1 MAKASRIRADL
12 QSAGRGGHVVAV
24 GDDVVSSLGLKQH
37 SRVKG
42 TIGGTPYRSSTARY
56 GGVMYLG
63 VHKATVKDAG
73 LAVGD
78 SVDVTIELDPEPR
91 EIDIP
96 PDLARASRP
105 TRRRRPHGMRCRR
118 ATNGRTRKP
127 SLMRNGRRPGPAG
140 SRGRSMWCS
149 GSRSGP
155 GCAL

>member
-1 MAKASRIRADL
+1 MAKASRIRAEL

-24 GDDVVSSLGLKQH
+24 GDDVVTSLGLKQH

-42 TIGGTPYRSSTARY
+42 TIGATPYRSSTARY

-63 VHKATVKDAG
+63 VHKATVEDAG

-96 PDLARASRP
+96 PDLARVLEADPKAKAAWDALSPSHQRQHA
-105 TRRRRPHGMRCRR
+105 RAVADAKR
-118 ATNGRTRKP
+118 ATTRARRIERTID
-127 SLMRNGRRPGPAG
+127 
-140 SRGRSMWCS
+140 
-149 GSRSGP
+149 
-155 GCAL
+155 ALLG

>member
-1 MAKASRIRADL
+1 MAKASRIRAEL

-56 GGVMYLG
+56 GGLMYLG
-63 VHKATVKDAG
+63 VHKATVENAG
-73 LAVGD
+73 LSVGD

-96 PDLARASRP
+96 PDLARALEADTKAKAAWDALSPSRQ
-105 TRRRRPHGMRCRR
+105 REHAQAVAEAKR
-118 ATNGRTRKP
+118 ATTRARRIERTID
-127 SLMRNGRRPGPAG
+127 
-140 SRGRSMWCS
+140 
-149 GSRSGP
+149 
-155 GCAL
+155 ALLG